1 MGISD
6 AVSSVLGQ
14 YANFSGRA
22 RRSEFWFWALAVFA
36 ASFVV
41 SIVDLVIGNRILT
54 YLLALAVLIPNLAV
68 GARRLHDTGRSG
80 FWQFIGLVPFIGF
93 IVLIIFWAQD
103 SQPANAHGPSP
114 KGIGASGP
122 QYGTAEP
129 GYYS

>member
-1 MGISD
+1 MGFSD

-22 RRSEFWFWALAVFA
+22 RRSEFWFWALAL
-36 ASFVV
+36 FVAG
-41 SIVDLVIGNRILT
+41 IVINVIDLVIGNQVIN
-54 YLLALAVLIPNLAV
+54 YLFALAVLIPNLAV

-80 FWQFIGLVPFIGF
+80 FWQFIGLIPLIGV
-93 IVLIIFWAQD
+93 IVLIIFWVQD

-114 KGIGASGP
+114 KGIGAGRP
-122 QYGTAEP
+122 EYGTAAP